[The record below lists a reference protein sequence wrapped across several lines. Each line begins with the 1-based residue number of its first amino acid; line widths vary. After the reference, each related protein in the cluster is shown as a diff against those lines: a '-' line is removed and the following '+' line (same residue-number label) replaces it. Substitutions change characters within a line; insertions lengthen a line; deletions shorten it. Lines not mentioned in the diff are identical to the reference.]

1 MDKAGFF
8 IAILGLFKRGWR
20 IRPCY
25 GLITAMVHKQTS
37 LVNGSFEQAISAL
50 DRGFSYGD
58 GVFRTMRVHNGLP
71 VSWPFHYQKLVADC
85 AAIGI
90 VCPSAE
96 LLMSDFQKLFEAE
109 LFQENSSHVAKII
122 ITRGDGERGYAPPVI
137 TVPSRV
143 LIKSSMPHYAAANA
157 EHGVQLHVCDIR
169 LSAQP
174 KLAGIKHLNRLEN
187 VLARMEWRDEAIFD
201 GLLMDESGNV
211 IECTMSNIFM
221 RSANTLITPDLSL
234 CGVAGIT
241 RQRIMG
247 LSKMLGLNI
256 VTGTFKLPQ
265 LLKADEIIICNSLY
279 GAFQVNRIHDM
290 VWPKLSLA
298 EKIRNIVTN
307 D

>member
-1 MDKAGFF
+1 MGQ
-8 IAILGLFKRGWR
+8 
-20 IRPCY
+20 
-25 GLITAMVHKQTS
+25 KQTS
-37 LVNGSFEQAISAL
+37 LINGSFEQAITAL

-96 LLMSDFQKLFEAE
+96 LLMADFQKLFEKE
-109 LFQENSSHVAKII
+109 LFLEDSNLVAKII
-122 ITRGDGERGYAPPVI
+122 ITRGEGERGYAPPVI
-137 TVPSRV
+137 TVPTRV
-143 LIKSSMPHYAAANA
+143 LIKSNMPNYAAANY
-157 EHGVQLHVCDIR
+157 ERGVKLRTCNIK

-201 GLLMDESGNV
+201 GLLMDAQDNV
-211 IECTMSNIFM
+211 IECTMSNIFI
-221 RSANTLITPDLSL
+221 RRGSSLITPDLSE

-241 RQRIMG
+241 RQRILG
-247 LSKMLGLNI
+247 LSKPLGLNVI
-256 VTGTFKLPQ
+256 VENFKLTD
-265 LLKADEIIICNSLY
+265 LLEADEVVICNSLY
-279 GAFQVNRIHDM
+279 GAFQVSGLDDK
-290 VWPKLSLA
+290 VWPQQDLA
-298 EKIRNIVTN
+298 EKIRRIVTH